1 MHVHTYATAGMLGH
15 SGICD
20 CVKSRRTVKKVTCFQ
35 LLSSYY
41 GMW

>member
-1 MHVHTYATAGMLGH
+1 MHVHTYATAGMFGH
-15 SGICD
+15 WV